1 MTWNEPPKTWDQY
14 AIVRAADM
22 NTELVENML
31 FLKSPPFNSVMMAS
45 IVNTTSTSFVEI
57 TGASIAIS
65 TQGGNLFI
73 AVCGIGDNSTSGAT
87 DTWDIAIDGVR
98 QGNATTGLASSRAS
112 GVNYADCINMTIC
125 TTTPPSVGSHTIS
138 AHWKVSAGTGSALVR
153 VFALEILG
161 TPDGTWTAPKT
172 WIEEEHVT
180 ADELN
185 THMRENMT
193 FLRNRPYDDVT
204 LGSVATSSTSF
215 VELTGS
221 DATVVSQGGNFI
233 IFANG
238 TSSNTNVTATFY
250 DLAIDGT
257 RVGDATI
264 GLTSHSTPVA
274 NYTDNIGLVWFTETP
289 LSAGSHDLSVH
300 WKVGAGTATALN
312 FRVYAWEI
320 R

>member
-1 MTWNEPPKTWDQY
+1 MTWSEPPKTWNDY
-14 AIVRAADM
+14 DLVRAADV

-31 FLKSPPFNSVMMAS
+31 FLKSPPFESVVLPAV
-45 IVNTTSTSFVEI
+45 ITTTSTSFVEMTGSSI
-57 TGASIAIS
+57 TIQ

-73 AVCGIGDNSTSGAT
+73 GVCGIADNNTIGAT
-87 DTWDIAIDGVR
+87 DTFDIAIDGVR
-98 QGNATTGLASSRAS
+98 QGNATTGLGSCRAAAAT
-112 GVNYADCINMTIC
+112 YADCMNMTMC
-125 TTTPPSVGSHTIS
+125 TPTPPSVGSHTIS
-138 AHWKVSAGTGSALVR
+138 AYWKVSAGQANGLVR
-153 VFALEILG
+153 VFAIEILG
-161 TPDGTWTAPKT
+161 TPDGTWTDPKT
-172 WIEEEHVT
+172 WVDEEFVD
-180 ADELN
+180 AAELN
-185 THMRENMT
+185 THMRDNFI

-204 LGSVATSSTSF
+204 LGSVTTTSTSF

-300 WKVGAGTATALN
+300 WKCGAGTSTALN
-312 FRVYAWEI
+312 FRIYCFEI